1 MKKFL
6 KFIILT
12 LFFVNLNLSVQAKQL
27 GAKSSGFISSNLEGK
42 AFKLIK
48 GYEIENPEDKILLIW
63 NHGGN
68 ETKEKFCNQSEDLTF
83 ISMLSGAKIGEKE
96 IIVWMNCL
104 ITNTRHLDATGG
116 REAGK
121 KFKASAKKC
130 IKKGFGHTLECPYW
144 KEYLRN
150 LSTDV
155 RMKVTEEVVRKFNS
169 NGVPF
174 KQIFLA
180 GHSCGA
186 WNAIRYAAF
195 KEELFGGTIAF
206 NPNCWPKEENNP
218 VRQYLVNELKTA
230 KYANSLVFA
239 SPDDLTHDWKATS
252 TDLKWIAEIPGVNW
266 FEYEKGPKVNGK
278 PCKQRWDGKK
288 LKNGHWIVF
297 SECSWPHQ
305 ELVLKFIR
313 NSLINDKV
321 ISSES
326 KIFRN

>member
-1 MKKFL
+1 MN
-6 KFIILT
+6 KFIKIFFLIL
-12 LFFVNLNLSVQAKQL
+12 LIFNLGLSAQAKQL
-27 GAKSSGFISSNLEGK
+27 NSKSSGFISTNLKGK
-42 AFKLIK
+42 DFKLIK
-48 GYEIENPEDKILLIW
+48 GYNIKNPKNKILLIW

-83 ISMLSGAKIGEKE
+83 ISMLSGAKIGDKE

-121 KFKASAKKC
+121 KFKGSAKKC

-155 RMKVTEEVVRKFNS
+155 RMEVTQKVVKKFNTI
-169 NGVPF
+169 GVPF

-195 KEELFGGTIAF
+195 MKDLFGGTIAF

-218 VRQYLVNELKTA
+218 VRAYLVNELKTA
-230 KYANSLVFA
+230 KHANSLVFA
-239 SPDDLTHDWKATS
+239 SPDDLAHDWKATS
-252 TDLKWIAEIPGVNW
+252 TDLEWISQIPGLKW
-266 FEYEKGPKVNGK
+266 FEYEKGNKVNGK
-278 PCKQRWDGKK
+278 QCKQRWDGQK

-305 ELVLKFIR
+305 QLVLEFIR
-313 NSLINDKV
+313 DSLIRENIVSAD
-321 ISSES
+321 S
-326 KIFRN
+326 KIYRK